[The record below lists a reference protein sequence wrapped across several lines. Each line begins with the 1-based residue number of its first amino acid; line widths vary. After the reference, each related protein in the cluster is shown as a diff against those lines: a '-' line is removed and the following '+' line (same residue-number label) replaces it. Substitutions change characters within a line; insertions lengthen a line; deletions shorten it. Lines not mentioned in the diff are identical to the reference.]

1 MSSRGRVK
9 QLERIH
15 SEIAGGGSCF
25 TTRALKKFL
34 GIDVNTDMLP
44 SSVYFSDVLDAYQ
57 GEITRLND
65 QEEYLKYQIN
75 QYKVKKRMH
84 LANYDQLIE
93 TGSAAPKS
101 RLNLIIEEAREL
113 PAMNTNNTADPF
125 FTVKCDEKL
134 IHTSSVIP
142 DTADPVWDV
151 HVSIPIANKNH
162 MIEIEVWD
170 DDTNPEF
177 IGSFFLEVE
186 TFADQQVHTRW
197 YDLEGPEGISNGE
210 VKVVGQWIYDM
221 LRFHEMY
228 IDKYDHLIN
237 VNEKT
242 LAIINEH
249 INKLYTLDGK
259 ELLIAWLTPP
269 QPQAQPKSRRSQHF
283 LSVPTSKNNSIIGSP
298 RNSTDRFNPRDSYDR
313 SPEKDDRRISSPL
326 AYSNKPQ
333 RPVTDYFAV
342 GMYLTNRAKAK
353 AAASGKTG
361 KTGKTGR
368 K

>member
-9 QLERIH
+9 QLEKIH
-15 SEIAGGGSCF
+15 SEIASGGSCF
-25 TTRALKKFL
+25 TTRALKKYL
-34 GIDVNTDMLP
+34 GQEVNTDMLP

-57 GEITRLND
+57 GEITRLHD

-93 TGSAAPKS
+93 TGTGNVKES
-101 RLNLIIEEAREL
+101 RLNLSIEEAREL

-142 DTADPVWDV
+142 DTADPVWNV
-151 HVSIPIANKNH
+151 QVSIPVQNKTH
-162 MIEIEVWD
+162 LIEIEVWD
-170 DDTNPEF
+170 DDANPEF
-177 IGSFFLEVE
+177 IGSFFIEIE
-186 TFADQQVHTRW
+186 TFSDQIVHTRW

-221 LRFHEMY
+221 LSFHEMY

-237 VNEKT
+237 LNEKILGT
-242 LAIINEH
+242 LTDH
-249 INKLYTLDGK
+249 VNKLYTLDGK
-259 ELLIAWLTPP
+259 ELLLSWLSPP
-269 QPQAQPKSRRSQHF
+269 QPPAQPKSRRSQHY
-283 LSVPTSKNNSIIGSP
+283 LSIPTSKNNSILGSP
-298 RNSTDRFNPRDSYDR
+298 RTSPNRSKQPVSDS
-313 SPEKDDRRISSPL
+313 SPERGERRISSPL

-333 RPVTDYFAV
+333 RPATDYFAV
-342 GMYLTNRAKAK
+342 GMYLTNRAKRK
-353 AAASGKTG
+353 A
-361 KTGKTGR
+361 GR

>member
-25 TTRALKKFL
+25 TTRALKKYL
-34 GIDVNTDMLP
+34 GTEVNTDMLP

-57 GEITRLND
+57 GEITRLHD

-93 TGSAAPKS
+93 SRSGSIKETK
-101 RLNLIIEEAREL
+101 LNLSIEEAREL

-125 FTVKCDEKL
+125 FTVKCDQKL

-142 DTADPVWDV
+142 DTADPIWNV
-151 HVSIPIANKNH
+151 HVSIPVIDKSH
-162 MIEIEVWD
+162 EIEIEVWD

-177 IGSFFLEVE
+177 IGSFFIDLDS
-186 TFADQQVHTRW
+186 FSDQQVHTRW
-197 YDLEGPEGISNGE
+197 YDLVGPEMISNGE
-210 VKVVGQWIYDM
+210 VKIVGQWIYN
-221 LRFHEMY
+221 LLAFHEMF
-228 IDKYDHLIN
+228 IDKYDHLIG
-237 VNEKT
+237 VNEKI
-242 LAIINEH
+242 LGIISEH
-249 INKLYTLDGK
+249 INKLYTLDGR

-269 QPQAQPKSRRSQHF
+269 QTMVQAKTRRNQHF
-283 LSVPTSKNNSIIGSP
+283 LSVPASKNNSVIGSP
-298 RNSTDRFNPRDSYDR
+298 RNSPANRYSKQPFIDQTSPDR
-313 SPEKDDRRISSPL
+313 SDRRISSPL

-333 RPVTDYFAV
+333 RQSTDYFAI
-342 GMYLTNRAKAK
+342 GMYLTNRAKRK
-353 AAASGKTG
+353 AGHK
-361 KTGKTGR
+361 
-368 K
+368 